1 MQQRTIEPAEELLI
15 CLRKA
20 IYRALNI
27 EPTRANIL
35 LKNSDGLAAH
45 SFFIVQLR
53 EPLNQLRGGHFGC
66 EKKKIKKKVNPAV
79 MSSLNHTTHTDTNP
93 LNPHFMNPESSF

>member
-45 SFFIVQLR
+45 SFFIVQLVQLR
-53 EPLNQLRGGHFGC
+53 EPLNQLRGGHFGS
-66 EKKKIKKKVNPAV
+66 EKKKNKKK
-79 MSSLNHTTHTDTNP
+79 
-93 LNPHFMNPESSF
+93 